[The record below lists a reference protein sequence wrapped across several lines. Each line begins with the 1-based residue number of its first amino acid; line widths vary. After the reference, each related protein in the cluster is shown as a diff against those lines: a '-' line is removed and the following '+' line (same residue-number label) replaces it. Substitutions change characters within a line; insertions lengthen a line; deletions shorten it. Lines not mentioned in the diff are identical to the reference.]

1 MESKPNSDLIIRW
14 IQRPSSWVPVF
25 VFFAAVLGFALYFPA
40 VSSYLI
46 LGIVLALM
54 AHPIFTRLKAL
65 RFRGKAIPNSLA
77 SVVSLTALML
87 FFALFWLF
95 LLPLI
100 GYQLSNWQKI
110 NAEQVVEAL
119 DEPIGLSVRWLSD
132 YGLGGAPVDSV
143 LHYSPGKPI
152 SNPDIALQLRH
163 KILNWVDVFW
173 LGNVLGT
180 LVSTLAGLLLAF
192 VSGFFIAFFLLKDKD
207 LIRPA
212 VEKMLPVA
220 ARQVLIGSWLESRR
234 LLTQYFNGLLLQ
246 WLLVFF
252 LEGLGLWLI
261 GLSPTLAISIA
272 MVASL
277 FNIIPYLGPI
287 LGSLMGLLLGVSAH
301 LDAPFYQELWPLMLR
316 MALVFFLIQQIDG
329 YVLQPLIFS
338 SRLHIHP
345 LEIFLITFIGASL
358 AGLYGLIFAVP
369 GYTVLRVFIRQ
380 SWAALSKE
388 WNKSAAGDLSN
399 PNV

>member
-87 FFALFWLF
+87 FFVLFWLF

-132 YGLGGAPVDSV
+132 YGLGGATVDSV

-163 KILNWVDVFW
+163 KI
-173 LGNVLGT
+173 
-180 LVSTLAGLLLAF
+180 
-192 VSGFFIAFFLLKDKD
+192 
-207 LIRPA
+207 
-212 VEKMLPVA
+212 
-220 ARQVLIGSWLESRR
+220 QIGR
-234 LLTQYFNGLLLQ
+234 
-246 WLLVFF
+246 
-252 LEGLGLWLI
+252 
-261 GLSPTLAISIA
+261 
-272 MVASL
+272 
-277 FNIIPYLGPI
+277 
-287 LGSLMGLLLGVSAH
+287 AH
-301 LDAPFYQELWPLMLR
+301 
-316 MALVFFLIQQIDG
+316 V
-329 YVLQPLIFS
+329 
-338 SRLHIHP
+338 
-345 LEIFLITFIGASL
+345 
-358 AGLYGLIFAVP
+358 
-369 GYTVLRVFIRQ
+369 
-380 SWAALSKE
+380 
-388 WNKSAAGDLSN
+388 
-399 PNV
+399 